1 LTFFFYGAGK
11 IIADY
16 EDTMLNPN
24 SPIPLYHQ
32 LAEIITDRIKTGAYR
47 PGESIP
53 SETAMAKKYRIGRPT
68 VRQAMDVLVQKKL
81 IQRRRGAGSFVMP
94 PPPSV
99 DLFSLGG
106 TSRAFHTKGIEI
118 KKTPL
123 SPVSLVAVTKQ
134 PDNPFNDSSAF
145 FLSRVI
151 TAEGTP
157 VLKEDI
163 FLDPD
168 LFRHLDRM
176 DVSTQSLSKLVADR
190 YHLVPGNGTQTFTVA
205 VPDPATAQLLDLLP
219 DTPVLKV
226 FRELNFP
233 GAPKAVYAV
242 LHCRTD
248 RFAFSQTI
256 GSPA

>member
-1 LTFFFYGAGK
+1 
-11 IIADY
+11 
-16 EDTMLNPN
+16 MLNPD

-32 LAEIITDRIKTGAYR
+32 LAEIVTDRIKSGAYR
-47 PGESIP
+47 PGENIP
-53 SETAMAKKYRIGRPT
+53 SEIAMAKQYGIGRPT

-106 TSRAFHTKGIEI
+106 TSRAFLTHGIDI
-118 KKTPL
+118 QKISL
-123 SPVSLVAVTKQ
+123 RPVSLVPVTKQ
-134 PDNPFNDSSAF
+134 PDNPFNESSAF

-151 TAEGTP
+151 KAEGTP

-163 FLDPD
+163 FLDPE
-168 LFRHLDRM
+168 LFRNLDRM

-190 YHLVPGNGTQTFTVA
+190 YHLVPENGTQTFTVA

-219 DTPVLKV
+219 NTPVLRV

-233 GAPKAVYAV
+233 RAPKAVYAV

-248 RFAFSQTI
+248 HFAFSQTI

>member
-1 LTFFFYGAGK
+1 
-11 IIADY
+11 
-16 EDTMLNPN
+16 MLNPN

-32 LAEIITDRIKTGAYR
+32 LAEIITDRIKAGAYR

-53 SETAMAKKYRIGRPT
+53 SETVMAKQYRIGRPT
-68 VRQAMDVLVQKKL
+68 VRQAMDVLVQKKM
-81 IQRRRGAGSFVMP
+81 IQRRRGAGSFVLP

-106 TSRAFHTKGIEI
+106 TSRAFLTQGIEI
-118 KKTPL
+118 KKIPL
-123 SPVSLVAVTKQ
+123 SAVSLVPVTKQ
-134 PDNPFNDSSAF
+134 PENPFNESSAF
-145 FLSRVI
+145 FLSRLI
-151 TAEGTP
+151 TAQGTP

-163 FLDPD
+163 FLDPE

-176 DVSTQSLSKLVADR
+176 DIGTQSLSKLVADR
-190 YHLVPGNGTQTFTVA
+190 YHLVPENGTQTFTVA

-219 DTPVLKV
+219 DIPVLTV
-226 FRELNFP
+226 YRELNFP
-233 GAPKAVYAV
+233 DAPRAVYAV

-248 RFAFSQTI
+248 HFAFSQTI